1 MIQVKDLTK
10 KFGAVVAVRDVSL
23 DIKRGETFA
32 LLGPNGSGKTTILK
46 CMIGLTHPTSG
57 QIVVD
62 GIDVWKRAREAK
74 RLMSYLPQRVFFPD
88 SLTARDV
95 LRFYCKLRNIPI
107 NRIEKML
114 LATKFS
120 FNGLAEKQISDFSG
134 GMLQRLGLAVAC
146 LADAPVLVLDEPTIS
161 LDPEGA
167 IHFREFLAALKR
179 EGRTIIFSSHMLAD
193 VEELADRVAILV
205 GGQLIALQPIAALRE
220 ELMGS
225 SRMRVVLKNPADGL
239 LEAARASGAKDVT
252 LEGDS
257 LVLTSRANDRLE
269 ILRAIESAGG
279 RVECFATEE
288 LALEDIYMKYI
299 REQGSQHK

>member
-1 MIQVKDLTK
+1 MIQIQDLTK

-23 DIKRGETFA
+23 DIKTGETFA

-57 QIVVD
+57 QVFID

-95 LRFYCKLRNIPI
+95 LRFYCNLRKIPI
-107 NRIEKML
+107 SRIEKTL
-114 LATKFS
+114 VATKFS
-120 FNGLAEKQISDFSG
+120 FNGLAEKQVSDFSG
-134 GMLQRLGLAVAC
+134 GMVQRLGLAVAC
-146 LADAPVLVLDEPTIS
+146 LPDAPVLVLDEPTIS

-205 GGQLIALQPIAALRE
+205 GGRLVALQSIAALRE
-220 ELMGS
+220 ELMRS
-225 SRMRVVLKNPADGL
+225 SRMRVVLTNPADGL
-239 LEAARASGAKDVT
+239 LEAARASGAEDVT

-257 LVLTSRANDRLE
+257 MVLTSQASDRLE

-279 RVECFATEE
+279 RVDRFATEE
-288 LALEDIYMKYI
+288 LSLEDIYMKYI
-299 REQGSQHK
+299 REQDSQPK